1 MPPVPRTPTDRAR
14 DALATALDTAAS
26 EAVPPERFNA
36 RVLALASARVAALLD
51 AIDTAHQTEIAA
63 YSQSDQDLRR
73 QLAAAQSD
81 ADTNRRNL
89 DDLRTLFARVRDERD
104 ELLAKI
110 GAPAGSTPDQV
121 LGLLARLDAAVKR
134 LEAIPPR

>member
-36 RVLALASARVAALLD
+36 RVLAL
-51 AIDTAHQTEIAA
+51 AHQTEIAA